1 MFHRVIRRGRMA
13 AVATLL
19 LVLPANAFAQ
29 EFSDSHLA
37 AARDAITAIDATDQ
51 FDNILMNAATQT
63 KSELIP
69 NNPDMEVQISE
80 MVDERA
86 LALASRRSALEAEV
100 ARVYAKLFTE
110 EELRAIAE
118 FYETEAGKKL
128 LAQGPLATREMMAA
142 AQVWSNGIVRDLR
155 QSAFQG
161 MNELYGTA
169 GDAPLT
175 GEAQAPIEPM
185 TPADAAQ

>member
-1 MFHRVIRRGRMA
+1 MA